1 MKWSVS
7 LTVEVDQW
15 FLALADS
22 DGVMADRV
30 EAAINVLADT
40 GPSLGRPLVDKI
52 SASRHHNMKELRI
65 GSIRILFAFD
75 PLSEAILLLAGDK
88 AGAWSKWYLQNIPIA
103 DRRLDEHLEALRSDE
118 HGN

>member
-7 LTVEVDQW
+7 LTAEVDQW

-75 PLSEAILLLAGDK
+75 PLSEAFCCSLGTKLVLGPNGTCKIFRSPTGDSMSIWK
-88 AGAWSKWYLQNIPIA
+88 
-103 DRRLDEHLEALRSDE
+103 H
-118 HGN
+118 